1 MKKLARPPEA
11 GTPGGL
17 ARVQRMVRTPIVAI
31 GIGALGVAALGRATP
46 VGAQVIRGT
55 IRTQE
60 REALVPNA
68 MVVALDSAGVTIREV
83 MTDSFGRFILAV
95 NHGKPFRVTV
105 RKLGWLP
112 SMTDYISGA
121 PTDTLDFD
129 LLVPSDP
136 VKLTAVEVTA
146 EADKSFNARGLDEAR
161 RRGWKL
167 YPPTLV
173 EQHRE
178 STMNFN
184 DLLRAT
190 GAQGLVL
197 PTGGMG
203 GGRESQ
209 ECIRSNRTRRCLVFV
224 VDGAVMGTS
233 VYLNPRDVYFFA
245 VLSSTESAVQW
256 GDRAPWGAIVVYTR
270 MNGDKKNP

>member
-1 MKKLARPPEA
+1 MKKFTRPPEA

-17 ARVQRMVRTPIVAI
+17 VRVRRSVRMLA
-31 GIGALGVAALGRATP
+31 ALVICTVAATATL
-46 VGAQVIRGT
+46 GAQVIRGT

-60 REALVPNA
+60 GEALVPNA
-68 MVVALDSAGVTIREV
+68 MVVALDSAGLTIRQT
-83 MTDSFGRFILAV
+83 MTDGAGRFTLVV
-95 NHGKPFRVTV
+95 NYAKPFRVTV

-112 SMTDYISGA
+112 SMTDYIRAG
-121 PTDTLDFD
+121 PTDTLNFD

-136 VKLTAVEVTA
+136 AQLNAVEVTA
-146 EADKSFNARGLDEAR
+146 EADRSFNARALEEAR

-167 YPPTLV
+167 YSPQLV

-184 DLLRAT
+184 DLLRST
-190 GAQGLVL
+190 GAQGLL
-197 PTGGMG
+197 MPASGMTGGV
-203 GGRESQ
+203 RDSQ

-224 VDGAVMGTS
+224 VDGAVMGMS
-233 VYLNPRDVYFFA
+233 VYINPRDVYFFA

>member
-11 GTPGGL
+11 GVPGGL
-17 ARVQRMVRTPIVAI
+17 VCVRRSGQMLTV
-31 GIGALGVAALGRATP
+31 ALGIALVHDVSPAD
-46 VGAQVIRGT
+46 AQVIRGT

-68 MVVALDSAGVTIREV
+68 MVIALDSAGVTIREV
-83 MTDSFGRFILAV
+83 MTDNLGRFTLVV
-95 NHGKPFRVTV
+95 NHGKPFHVTV
-105 RKLGWLP
+105 RKVGWLP

-121 PTDTLDFD
+121 ATDTLHFD
-129 LLVPSDP
+129 LLVPADP
-136 VKLTAVEVTA
+136 VTLNTVEVKA
-146 EADKSFNARGLDEAR
+146 EADRSFNARGLDEAR

-167 YPPTLV
+167 YPPPLV

-178 STMNFN
+178 SSMNFN

-197 PTGGMG
+197 PAGGISG
-203 GGRESQ
+203 GGRDAQ

-224 VDGAVMGTS
+224 VDGVVSGTS
-233 VYLNPRDVYFFA
+233 IFVNPRDVYFFA

-270 MNGDKKNP
+270 MNGDKKSP